1 MDDREPHTR
10 HSDDAQADNA
20 PPTDAVTDD
29 VRESAAAAEG
39 GDILAGD
46 EPTEFPDRPAQTHP

>member
-10 HSDDAQADNA
+10 HSDDARADEA
-20 PPTDAVTDD
+20 PPTDAVTDE

-39 GDILAGD
+39 GDILADD
-46 EPTEFPDRPAQTHP
+46 ERDDFPDRPAQTHP